1 METLSPQIIEI
12 RDQIIEK
19 LNDLTLDEC
28 SQKLKELFNHETNDF
43 YKLGNLAARI
53 VTIKKRLHLILNDT
67 NHDIANISDNET
79 KVTKN
84 LIATIL
90 DGNSIETSKDLE
102 WVRVQ
107 IKETTEV
114 NGVRFPA
121 GIQIDVTIEDSKK
134 MIDGGKAILLADN
147 NSSEQVSK

>member
-19 LNDLTLDEC
+19 LNDLTLEEC
-28 SQKLKELFNHETNDF
+28 SKKLKELFNQETNDF
-43 YKLGNLAARI
+43 YKLGNLAARVI
-53 VTIKKRLHLILNDT
+53 TLKKRINLILNDS
-67 NHDIANISDNET
+67 NEDNQNVLKNET
-79 KVTKN
+79 KKSKN
-84 LIATIL
+84 IIENIMDGKPENTANEL
-90 DGNSIETSKDLE
+90 D

-121 GIQIDVTIEDSKK
+121 GIQIDVTSEDSIK
-134 MIDGGKAILLADN
+134 MIEGGKAILLDDREL
-147 NSSEQVSK
+147 SD

>member
-19 LNDLTLDEC
+19 LNDLTLEEC
-28 SQKLKELFNHETNDF
+28 SKKLKELFNNETNEF
-43 YKLGNLAARI
+43 YKLGNLAARV
-53 VTIKKRLHLILNDT
+53 VTLKKRIDLILNET
-67 NHDIANISDNET
+67 NDYEKIVITNGIKKTD
-79 KVTKN
+79 N
-84 LIATIL
+84 LIENIL
-90 DGNSIETSKDLE
+90 VGKPLDTLIQLE

-121 GIQIDVTIEDSKK
+121 GIQIDVTSEDSIK
-134 MIDGGKAILLADN
+134 MIEGGKAILLDDREL
-147 NSSEQVSK
+147 SD

>member
-19 LNDLTLDEC
+19 LNDLTLEEC
-28 SQKLKELFNHETNDF
+28 SKKLKELFNNETNEF

-53 VTIKKRLHLILNDT
+53 VTLKKRIDLILNET
-67 NHDIANISDNET
+67 NDYDKNVINNGTRKTENIIENILEGKPLET
-79 KVTKN
+79 
-84 LIATIL
+84 LIQT
-90 DGNSIETSKDLE
+90 D

-121 GIQIDVTIEDSKK
+121 GIQIDVTSEDSIK
-134 MIDGGKAILLADN
+134 MIEGGKAILLDDREL
-147 NSSEQVSK
+147 SD

>member
-19 LNDLTLDEC
+19 LNDLTLEEC
-28 SQKLKELFNHETNDF
+28 SKKLKELFNQETNDF
-43 YKLGNLAARI
+43 YKLGNLAAR
-53 VTIKKRLHLILNDT
+53 VATIKKRIELILSETNIDSKNTLTNDT
-67 NHDIANISDNET
+67 KKSE
-79 KVTKN
+79 N
-84 LIATIL
+84 LIENIL
-90 DGNSIETSKDLE
+90 DGTSINNLDELE

-121 GIQIDVTIEDSKK
+121 GIQIDVTTEDSKK
-134 MIDGGKAILLADN
+134 IIDGGKAILLDN
-147 NSSEQVSK
+147 KELSN

>member
-19 LNDLTLDEC
+19 LNDLTLEEC
-28 SQKLKELFNHETNDF
+28 SKKLKELFNNETNEF

-53 VTIKKRLHLILNDT
+53 VTLKKRIDLILNET
-67 NHDIANISDNET
+67 NDYDKNVINNGTRKTENIIEN
-79 KVTKN
+79 
-84 LIATIL
+84 IL
-90 DGNSIETSKDLE
+90 DGKPLETLIQTD

-121 GIQIDVTIEDSKK
+121 GIQIDVTSEDSIK
-134 MIDGGKAILLADN
+134 MIEGGKAILLDDREL
-147 NSSEQVSK
+147 SD

>member
-19 LNDLTLDEC
+19 LNDLTLEEC
-28 SQKLKELFNHETNDF
+28 SKKLKELFNNETNEF

-53 VTIKKRLHLILNDT
+53 VTLKKRIDLILNET
-67 NHDIANISDNET
+67 NDYDR
-79 KVTKN
+79 N
-84 LIATIL
+84 LIANGTKKTDGIIENIL
-90 DGNSIETSKDLE
+90 VGKPVDTSIQLD

-121 GIQIDVTIEDSKK
+121 GIQIDVTTEDSIKIIEGK
-134 MIDGGKAILLADN
+134 KAILLDDKELSN
-147 NSSEQVSK
+147 